1 MFFTS
6 SITQVSHTTR
16 PITPD
21 TAAIRPAARNTSS
34 SRLISFT
41 GGRAFWL
48 TMALSVLAALFASS
62 ISATAEPWK
71 ACAFNDQ
78 AIGCRDVHHANGSLT
93 IHWQDGLSMTYRL
106 IEEGFPRSL
115 LRDSLGGVWRRE
127 VLVQGNAVFTHA
139 INGNRIV
146 VPLR

>member
-1 MFFTS
+1 
-6 SITQVSHTTR
+6 
-16 PITPD
+16 
-21 TAAIRPAARNTSS
+21 
-34 SRLISFT
+34 
-41 GGRAFWL
+41 
-48 TMALSVLAALFASS
+48 MALSVLAALLASS

-78 AIGCRDVHHANGSLT
+78 VLGCRDVHHANGSLT
-93 IHWQDGLSMTYRL
+93 LHWQDGLSMTYRL
-106 IEEGFPRSL
+106 IEEGFPLSL

-139 INGNRIV
+139 INGNRIA

>member
-1 MFFTS
+1 M
-6 SITQVSHTTR
+6 
-16 PITPD
+16 P
-21 TAAIRPAARNTSS
+21 RPAKTEPAWWASS
-34 SRLISFT
+34 GVAGVIL
-41 GGRAFWL
+41 GVVLG
-48 TMALSVLAALFASS
+48 ALSSAS
-62 ISATAEPWK
+62 AEPWK

-78 AIGCRDVHHANGSLT
+78 VIGCRDVHHANGSLT

-106 IEEGFPRSL
+106 IEEGFPLSL
-115 LRDSLGGVWRRE
+115 LRDSLGGDWQRY